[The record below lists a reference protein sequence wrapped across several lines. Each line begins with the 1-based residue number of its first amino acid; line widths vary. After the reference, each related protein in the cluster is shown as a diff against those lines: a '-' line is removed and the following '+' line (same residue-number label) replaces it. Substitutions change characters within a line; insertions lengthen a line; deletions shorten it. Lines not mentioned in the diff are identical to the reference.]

1 MGVYREL
8 HIHNLNKHKKFFTER
23 IKFYHEQIIKINK
36 ELKRYE
42 QESVSVRGSEL
53 RAVYRSAMVGV
64 QSKQTDDQG
73 GRK

>member
-42 QESVSVRGSEL
+42 QEGVSLRSSEFRSVH
-53 RAVYRSAMVGV
+53 RAIMVGV
-64 QSKQTDDQG
+64 QGKQTDD
-73 GRK
+73 KS

>member
-1 MGVYREL
+1 MGMYKEL
-8 HIHNLNKHKKFFTER
+8 HIHNLNKHKKFFAAR

-42 QESVSVRGSEL
+42 QESPALCNSEL

-64 QSKQTDDQG
+64 QGKQTND
-73 GRK
+73 KS